1 MSCGNHHELPCTE
14 VLHAIVLYIDHELFD
29 QQKISAVENHFGQCQ
44 SCLQMKEAEERAIN
58 MMRDLL
64 NRTLFEPAPQELHDR
79 VKAQTEEISQQMA
92 GANSGTTSTYF
103 YSEVTHTEIT
113 TEDGT
118 QIEIRREIH
127 REFPLE

>member
-1 MSCGNHHELPCTE
+1 MSFDSIFISCEQVQPQ
-14 VLHAIVLYIDHELFD
+14 IVLYIDHELFD
-29 QQKISAVENHFGQCQ
+29 QQQISAVENHFGQCQ

-92 GANSGTTSTYF
+92 GATSGTTSTYF

>member
-1 MSCGNHHELPCTE
+1 MSFDSIFISCEQVQPQ
-14 VLHAIVLYIDHELFD
+14 IVLYIDHELFD
-29 QQKISAVENHFGQCQ
+29 QQQISAVENHFGQCQ

-92 GANSGTTSTYF
+92 GATSGTTSTYF
-103 YSEVTHTEIT
+103 YREVTHTEIT

>member
-1 MSCGNHHELPCTE
+1 MSFDSIFISCEQVQPQ
-14 VLHAIVLYIDHELFD
+14 IVLYIDHELFD
-29 QQKISAVENHFGQCQ
+29 QQQISAVENHFGQCQ

-64 NRTLFEPAPQELHDR
+64 NRTLFEPAPQELHDL

-92 GANSGTTSTYF
+92 GATSGTTSTYF

>member
-1 MSCGNHHELPCTE
+1 MSFDSIFISCEQVQPQ
-14 VLHAIVLYIDHELFD
+14 IVLYIDHELLD
-29 QQKISAVENHFGQCQ
+29 QAQVSAVESHFGTCQ
-44 SCLQMKEAEERAIN
+44 SCLQMKESEERAIN
-58 MMRDLL
+58 MMRELL

-92 GANSGTTSTYF
+92 NSAAGTSTTYF

>member
-1 MSCGNHHELPCTE
+1 MSFDSIFISCEQVQPQ
-14 VLHAIVLYIDHELFD
+14 IVLYIDHELFD
-29 QQKISAVENHFGQCQ
+29 QQQISAVENHFGQCQ

>member
-1 MSCGNHHELPCTE
+1 MSFDNIFISCEQVQPQ
-14 VLHAIVLYIDHELFD
+14 IVLYIDHELFD
-29 QQKISAVENHFGQCQ
+29 QDQVSAVESHFGECL
-44 SCLQMKEAEERAIN
+44 SCRQMKETEERALS

-79 VKAQTEEISQQMA
+79 VRQQTEEISQQMA
-92 GANSGTTSTYF
+92 GAQGGASGSYF